1 MDFYQQ
7 PLSGGTTAMVD
18 VYAVFI
24 LFLGFVANTFSKK
37 QCRAWRVGLM
47 ALGLA
52 CVSLVGWGQTAETA
66 SLQTLHNHVRAVVA
80 EQRVKAAS
88 ALPSDQTLAL
98 SIVLPLRNQDQLK
111 ALLQR
116 LHDPNSSDYRKF
128 LTVDQ
133 FTAQF
138 APTEADYQKVVDFA
152 TSNGFTVTGR
162 PTNRM
167 IVPVTGTV
175 AQINSAFHVNMN
187 LYPHPSEDRS
197 FYSPDR
203 EPSVALS
210 VPLAHVDGMNNY
222 SLPQSMMVKGDS
234 TASAAASTVTGSGP
248 GGSYLGSDMRAA
260 YYNAGTLTGAG
271 QTVAMIEF
279 GGYRQSDVDLSF
291 SNAGQSYSVAIENE
305 LVGSATNT
313 VASSDAEHVLDI
325 VQAIGMAPGLSKVLV
340 YIADPYSSSSPALM
354 LNQIATDNTARQISC
369 SWGWLV
375 DDINTQDQILE
386 EMAAQGQ
393 SFLAASGDYGAY
405 QYSISPYFYPAES
418 AYATA
423 VGGTHLTTA
432 SAAGAWSGESAWT
445 YSGGGVSPDGI
456 SLPNWQTGVANTNNG
471 GSSTLRNVPDV
482 ALESDGDNYYCA
494 LGTCGST
501 GGGTSFA
508 TPRWAAFIAMANEQ
522 AAGSGSATT
531 GLGLLNPALY
541 TIATGSDY
549 ATDYHDVTSGNN
561 DAYGQTSWYSA
572 VSGYDL
578 VTGWGTPT
586 GQSMIDALA
595 GASSDGFWLSS
606 SVGTLST
613 TKSST
618 ATATITV
625 NKTGSFTDSVALAV
639 SSTLPAGMTAAFGT
653 ASTNS
658 NVLTVTT
665 DATVAAGTYPVT
677 VTGTAGTVTQSTIFD
692 VVVHGPS
699 FTLSTASASL
709 TLSQGNSA
717 TATVTVAGQY
727 GFADNVTLT
736 VSGLPT
742 GVTAS
747 WSKNPTATTSV
758 LTLTASSTAASWS
771 GSITITGTSGTLTAS
786 KTVAIS
792 LIAPSFTLS
801 ASDTTVTQGKTA
813 ATSTYVYDQN
823 GFNGNVTLTV
833 SGLPAGVTAQFSPNP
848 TTGSSVLTL
857 LASSTATAG
866 DATLTITGT
875 SGSYSATTTMTLSVK
890 VPSFSL
896 SNTTSLSLGT
906 TSGSTTTDW
915 IYVNDLYGFSG
926 NVTLSVAGLPTG
938 VSAKFATN
946 PASYSSLMTLTADG
960 TAVAGSYPLT
970 ITGTSGSL
978 TATTS
983 TTLAVGAPGFT
994 LSTNS
999 SSMSVAQGGTQ
1010 TNSLYVSDQFG
1021 FSGSVALSA
1030 SNLPT
1035 GLSVSFSPTSTTYYS
1050 TITVTASS
1058 ATAAGTYPITITGV
1072 SGSITKTTTLSVVVT
1087 APSFT
1092 LSSSNMTLGIGKS
1105 ASSNLYAYG
1114 VNGYSGAVSLS
1125 VSGLPAGVT
1134 EALSASTISGG
1145 SSSILTLTADSTVA
1159 TAGTYTVTVAG
1170 TSGTVTAS
1178 TSFTLTVA
1186 APSFSLSNYSG
1197 PTIGQ
1202 GSSGSTYVYTS
1213 ANNGFNTAISMTASG
1228 QPSGMTVSFGTNP
1241 IMPGY
1246 ATQINVAVDSSV
1258 ATGTYPITVTGK
1270 AGTITATTTVNVT
1283 VASPAF
1289 TLYPASNNL
1298 TVNPGASSSFYVDYV
1313 SQTYS
1318 GTVNLTTSGAPS
1330 GVSVSF
1336 SPSTLPSAY
1345 YSSSVTVAVGSAVT
1359 AGTYPITITGTAGTL
1374 SSTAVL
1380 SLTVTAQGFTLTAAP
1395 SSINL
1400 TQGKSENVSVG
1411 ITDLNG
1417 FSGSVALAVS
1427 GLPTGVTGIW
1437 SQSTATS
1444 SSVLTLSADSTA
1456 STGTTTATIIGTAGA
1471 LTETVSLPVTIASAA
1486 GASTVTLTLSAAG
1499 TAVESVAAGTTVT
1512 LSASVAQSGAALTAG
1527 TVNFCEGTTGAC
1539 SDIHLL
1545 GSAQLTSAGTATLTL
1560 VPSPGVHRYRAVFL
1574 GSSQVA
1580 SSTSATAQLTVASG
1594 YATAST
1600 LTATGATGNYTLQT
1614 TVTGA
1619 AATAPSGTVAFL
1631 DTGNNNTAVGTAT
1644 LGTGSSSI
1652 AWPAGS
1658 PQLAGYEPTAQTV
1671 ADFNG
1676 DGLMD
1681 VAVLNYGSDS
1691 ITILLGSADGTLSLA
1706 ANSPAVSMVSSGQ
1719 ILHGD
1724 WNNDGIAD
1732 LAVLDTLG
1740 SMTSLLGKG
1749 DGTFT
1754 VAQTLSG
1761 NTYASGSESFVV
1773 GDFNGDGYLD
1783 LFFAE
1788 SYSSGYFHELLGNGD
1803 GTFTAAPTVA
1813 FSGTVNA
1820 LAAGDFNGDG
1830 ALDLVALNWSNSS
1843 SATVMTMLGD
1853 GAGNFSAMG
1862 TTTSLSS
1869 MGSYLTVVDL
1879 NHDGKPDLVVT
1890 LTSGSVATLLGA
1902 GDGSFAAPTT
1912 LTSSGGDMANA
1923 VAGDFNQDGNVDLLV
1938 PNSYSNIAL
1947 IFYGNGDGSLT
1958 QSASTLALQGSVS
1971 SAVPIYL
1978 SSNCVPAVV
1987 VSESANN
1994 AVEIL
1999 QPVLTQTATAAT
2011 SGIDVKGVGAHAV
2024 VARYLGDT
2032 AYNAS
2037 TSGAASLSGT
2047 RITPTI
2053 VWPTPSSIAYGT
2065 ALGASQLNASAS
2077 VDGTFTYSPAAGTV
2091 LDVGSYTLTANF
2103 TPADTASYTTAT
2115 ASVTLAVVNAPQPA
2129 ITSLS
2134 PAFTTAGTSA
2144 FTITV
2149 TGTGFT
2155 SSSKLY
2161 WGATALSTTYVSAT
2175 TLTAQVPAA
2184 SVASAG
2190 ITSLAVQNP
2199 TASGG
2204 NSTTFQFETDPA
2216 GAVAASFGTT
2226 TATVAAGA
2234 TAGYTV
2240 TLPTGA
2246 SGIAVQCLNLPAG
2259 ASCNY
2264 ANGQLSIVTG
2274 SSTASGTY
2282 QVTAVFTET
2291 LPGAASA
2298 WLLLPFG
2305 LLPLVAG
2312 RRRRLLLT
2320 LGLLLAAAALQL
2332 TMSGCGGG
2340 SGGGSASGTTTTQT
2354 HSSTSTGTV
2363 TIVVK

>member
-24 LFLGFVANTFSKK
+24 LLFALVANTFSKK
-37 QCRAWRVGLM
+37 QCRAWLM

-52 CVSLVGWGQTAETA
+52 CVSAAGWGQTAETA
-66 SLQTLHNHVRAVVA
+66 SLQTLHNHVRALVA

-116 LHDPNSSDYRKF
+116 LHDPSSSDYRKF

-210 VPLAHVDGMNNY
+210 VPLAHVEGMNNY

-234 TASAAASTVTGSGP
+234 TASAAALTVTGSGP

-260 YYNAGTLTGAG
+260 YYNGGTLTGAG

-313 VASSDAEHVLDI
+313 VVGSDAEHVLDI

-340 YIADPYSSSSPALM
+340 YIADRVSPSSPALM

-369 SWGWLV
+369 SWAWIV
-375 DDINTQDQILE
+375 DDVASQDQFLE

-393 SFLAASGDYGAY
+393 SFLVASGDYGAY
-405 QYSISPYFYPAES
+405 QSSVSPYFYPAES

-456 SLPNWQTGVANTNNG
+456 GLPSWQAGVANTNNG
-471 GSSTLRNVPDV
+471 GSATLRNVPDV
-482 ALESDGDNYYCA
+482 AMEGDDDNYYCA
-494 LGTCGST
+494 LGACGNT

-508 TPRWAAFIAMANEQ
+508 APRWAAFIAMANEQ

-541 TIATGSDY
+541 TIASGSDY
-549 ATDYHDVTSGNN
+549 AADYHDVTSGNN
-561 DAYGQTSWYSA
+561 DAYAQTTWYSA

-578 VTGWGTPT
+578 VTGWGSPT
-586 GQSMIDALA
+586 GQPMIDALA
-595 GASSDGFWLSS
+595 GASTLGFWLSP
-606 SVGTLST
+606 SVGTLGT

-618 ATATITV
+618 ATETITV
-625 NKTGSFTDSVALAV
+625 NKSGSFTDSVALAV
-639 SSTLPAGMTAAFGT
+639 TSTLPAGMTASFSAT
-653 ASTNS
+653 STTS
-658 NVLTVTT
+658 SSSLTLTT

-677 VTGTAGTVTQSTIFD
+677 VTGTSGTLTQSTTFD

-699 FTLSTASASL
+699 FALTATSALL
-709 TLSQGNSA
+709 TLSQGNS
-717 TATVTVAGQY
+717 TTTTVTISGQY
-727 GFADNVTLT
+727 GFADNVTLA

-758 LTLTASSTAASWS
+758 LTLTASSTAAAWS
-771 GSITITGTSGTLTAS
+771 GLVTITGTAGTLTAS
-786 KTVAIS
+786 KTLVVS
-792 LIAPSFTLS
+792 LVAPSFMLS
-801 ASDTTVTQGKTA
+801 ASSTTLTQGKSA
-813 ATSTYVYDQN
+813 VASLYIFDQN
-823 GFNGNVTLTV
+823 GFDGSVNLTV
-833 SGLPAGVTAQFSPNP
+833 SGLPAGVTALFSPNP
-848 TTGSSVLTL
+848 ATSNVELTF

-875 SGSYSATTTMTLSVK
+875 AGTFSAKTTMTLSVK
-890 VPSFSL
+890 APSFSL
-896 SNTTSLSLGT
+896 SNTSSLSLGT
-906 TSGSTTTDW
+906 TSGGTTTDW

-946 PASYSSLMTLTADG
+946 PVSYSGQMTLTSDG

-978 TATTS
+978 TATTT
-983 TTLAVGAPGFT
+983 TTLTVGAPSFT
-994 LSTNS
+994 LSANS
-999 SSMSVAQGGTQ
+999 SSISVAQNGSQINGV
-1010 TNSLYVSDQFG
+1010 YVVDQFG
-1021 FSGSVALSA
+1021 FSGSVALTTST
-1030 SNLPT
+1030 LPT
-1035 GLSVSFSPTSTTYYS
+1035 GVTVSFLSPSTAYYS
-1050 TITVTASS
+1050 AITVAASS
-1058 ATAAGTYPITITGV
+1058 AAVAGTYPITITGT
-1072 SGSITKTTTLSVVVT
+1072 SGSITKTTTMNVVVT

-1092 LSSSNMTLGIGKS
+1092 MSSWNQTLGIGKS
-1105 ASSNLYAYG
+1105 ASSTIFVYG
-1114 VNGYSGAVSLS
+1114 VNGFSGAVSLS
-1125 VSGLPAGVT
+1125 IAGLPAGVT
-1134 EALSASTISGG
+1134 SAFSPGTTSGG
-1145 SSSILTLTADSTVA
+1145 SSSLLTLTADSTA
-1159 TAGTYTVTVAG
+1159 VAG
-1170 TSGTVTAS
+1170 TSTVTVTGTSGAVTAS

-1186 APSFSLSNYSG
+1186 APSFALSSSG
-1197 PTIGQ
+1197 LAIGQ
-1202 GSSGSTYVYTS
+1202 GSSGTTYLYTT
-1213 ANNGFNTAISMTASG
+1213 ANNGFNTAISLTASG
-1228 QPSGMTVSFGTNP
+1228 MPSGMTVSFGANP
-1241 IMPGY
+1241 VTPG
-1246 ATQINVAVDSSV
+1246 NVTLMSFAVDSST
-1258 ATGTYPITVTGK
+1258 AAGTYPITVTGT
-1270 AGTITATTTVNVT
+1270 AGTQTGTTTFNVIV
-1283 VASPAF
+1283 VAPSF
-1289 TLYPASNNL
+1289 TLYPTATNV
-1298 TVNPGASSSFYVDYV
+1298 TVNPGASTYFYVSYN
-1313 SQTYS
+1313 SSNYN
-1318 GTVNLTTSGAPS
+1318 GAVNLTTTGVPS
-1330 GVSVSF
+1330 GVSVSL
-1336 SPSTLPSAY
+1336 SSSTLTSSYMPST
-1345 YSSSVTVAVGSAVT
+1345 VTVAVGSAAA

-1374 SSTAVL
+1374 SSTATL
-1380 SLTVTAQGFTLTAAP
+1380 NLTVTAQGFTLTAAP
-1395 SSINL
+1395 SNVHL
-1400 TQGKSENVSVG
+1400 VQGKSENVSVG

-1437 SQSTATS
+1437 SQNTATS

-1456 STGTTTATIIGTAGA
+1456 ATGTTTATITGTSGA
-1471 LTETVSLPVTIASAA
+1471 LTQTVLLPVSIVSSANAAKATLTMSAA
-1486 GASTVTLTLSAAG
+1486 GSE
-1499 TAVESVAAGTTVT
+1499 VESVSSGTAVT
-1512 LSASVAQSGAALTAG
+1512 LSASVTQSGTALTAG

-1539 SDIHLL
+1539 SDMHLL

-1560 VPSPGVHRYRAVFL
+1560 VPSPGVHLYRAVFA
-1574 GSSQVA
+1574 GSPKVSPT
-1580 SSTSATAQLTVASG
+1580 TSATATLTVASG
-1594 YATAST
+1594 YATTST
-1600 LTATGATGNYTLQT
+1600 LTATGATGAYTLQS
-1614 TVTGA
+1614 TVTGT
-1619 AATAPSGTVAFL
+1619 AATAPSGTVSFL
-1631 DTGNNNTAVGTAT
+1631 DTSNNNTLVGTAT

-1658 PQLAGYEPTAQTV
+1658 LQLAGYEPMSQTI

-1681 VAVLNYGSDS
+1681 VAVLNPWSDS
-1691 ITILLGSADGTLSLA
+1691 VTILQGNADGTLSA
-1706 ANSPAVSMVSSGQ
+1706 VASSPAVSMLGSGQ

-1732 LAVLDTLG
+1732 LAVLDG
-1740 SMTSLLGKG
+1740 AGAMTSLLGKG

-1754 VAQTLSG
+1754 VAQTLAS
-1761 NTYASGSESFVV
+1761 NTNVNNEESFVV
-1773 GDFNGDGYLD
+1773 GDFNGDGNLD
-1783 LFFAE
+1783 LLFAE
-1788 SYSSGYFHELLGNGD
+1788 SYTSGYFHELLGNGD

-1820 LAAGDFNGDG
+1820 LAVGDFNGDG

-1879 NHDGKPDLVVT
+1879 NLDGKPDLVVT
-1890 LTSGSVATLLGA
+1890 STSGSVATLLGA

-1912 LTSSGGDMANA
+1912 LTSTAGYLANA
-1923 VAGDFNQDGNVDLLV
+1923 VAGDFNLDGNVDLLV
-1938 PNSYSNIAL
+1938 PSTYSNNAL
-1947 IFYGNGDGSLT
+1947 IFYGKGDGTMT
-1958 QSASTLALQGSVS
+1958 QSTSTLSLQGSTI
-1971 SAVPIYL
+1971 SAALIYL
-1978 SSNCVPAVV
+1978 SSNRVPAVV
-1987 VSESANN
+1987 VCESENN

-1999 QPVLTQTATAAT
+1999 QPVLTQTSTAAT

-2024 VARYLGDT
+2024 VARYQGDT

-2037 TSGAASLSGT
+2037 TSSATSLSGT
-2047 RITPTI
+2047 RITPAIT
-2053 VWPTPSSIAYGT
+2053 WATPSSIAYGT
-2065 ALGASQLNASAS
+2065 ALGANQLNARAS
-2077 VDGTFTYSPAAGTV
+2077 VDGTFVYSPAAGTV

-2115 ASVTLAVVNAPQPA
+2115 ASVTLAVVQAAQPA
-2129 ITSLS
+2129 IVNLS

-2161 WGATALSTTYVSAT
+2161 WGATALSTTYVNAT

-2190 ITSLAVQNP
+2190 ITSLTVQNP

-2216 GAVAASFGTT
+2216 GAVAASFGSA

-2240 TLPTGA
+2240 TLPSGA
-2246 SGIAVQCLNLPAG
+2246 SGIAVQCLNLPTG
-2259 ASCNY
+2259 TSCSY
-2264 ANGQLSIVTG
+2264 ANGRLSIVTG
-2274 SSTASGTY
+2274 TGTPSGTY
-2282 QVTAVFTET
+2282 QVTAVFSET

-2320 LGLLLAAAALQL
+2320 LGLLLAAVALQL

-2340 SGGGSASGTTTTQT
+2340 SGGGSSSGSTTTQT

-2363 TIVVK
+2363 TLVVQ

>member
-7 PLSGGTTAMVD
+7 PLLGGTTAMVD

-24 LFLGFVANTFSKK
+24 LLFALIANTFSKK

-52 CVSLVGWGQTAETA
+52 CASWTGWGQTAETA

-88 ALPSDQTLAL
+88 ALPSDQKLAL

-111 ALLQR
+111 SLLQR
-116 LHDPNSSDYRKF
+116 LHDPSSSDYRKF

-175 AQINSAFHVNMN
+175 AQINSAFHVSMN

-248 GGSYLGSDMRAA
+248 NGSYLGSDMRAA

-313 VASSDAEHVLDI
+313 VYSSDAEHVLDI

-375 DDINTQDQILE
+375 DDISSQDQILE

-405 QYSISPYFYPAES
+405 QYSVSPYFYPAES

-445 YSGGGVSPDGI
+445 YSGGGVSPDGLG
-456 SLPNWQTGVANTNNG
+456 LPSWQTGVANTNNG
-471 GSSTLRNVPDV
+471 GSSTLRNVPDI
-482 ALESDGDNYYCA
+482 AMEGDFDNYYCA
-494 LGTCGST
+494 LGTCRST

-541 TIATGSDY
+541 TIATGSDS

-561 DAYGQTSWYSA
+561 DAYGQTTWYSA

-586 GQSMIDALA
+586 GQSMINALA
-595 GASSDGFWLSS
+595 GASTDGFWLSS

-653 ASTNS
+653 SSTTS

-677 VTGTAGTVTQSTIFD
+677 VTGTAGTVTQSTTFD

-699 FTLSTASASL
+699 FSL
-709 TLSQGNSA
+709 TTTSTSLSLSQGGSA
-717 TATVTVAGQY
+717 TTTVTVSDQY
-727 GFADNVTLT
+727 GFADNVTLA

-747 WSKNPTATTSV
+747 LSKNPTATTSV
-758 LTLTASSTAASWS
+758 LTLTASSTAAAWS

-786 KTVAIS
+786 KTMTVS
-792 LIAPSFTLS
+792 LVAPSFTLNASS
-801 ASDTTVTQGKTA
+801 ATLTQGKSA
-813 ATSTYVYDQN
+813 ASSIYVYDQN
-823 GFNGNVTLTV
+823 GFNGNVTLSV
-833 SGLPAGVTAQFSPNP
+833 SGLPTGVSAQFSPNP
-848 TTGSSVLTL
+848 TASSSELTL
-857 LASSTATAG
+857 LASSTATVG
-866 DATLTITGT
+866 DATVTITGT
-875 SGSYSATTTMTLSVK
+875 SGTFSTKTTMTLSVK
-890 VPSFSL
+890 APSFTL
-896 SNTTSLSLGT
+896 SNTISLSMGT
-906 TSGSTTTDW
+906 TSGSTMTDW

-946 PASYSSLMTLTADG
+946 PVSSTGQMTLTSDG

-983 TTLAVGAPGFT
+983 TTLTLGVPSFT
-994 LSTNS
+994 LSTNAS
-999 SSMSVAQGGTQ
+999 TVTVAQNGSQ
-1010 TNSLYVSDQFG
+1010 SNAAYVTDQFG
-1021 FSGSVALSA
+1021 FSGSVALTTST
-1030 SNLPT
+1030 LPT

-1050 TITVTASS
+1050 SITVTASS
-1058 ATAAGTYPITITGV
+1058 ATAAGTYPITITGT
-1072 SGSITKTTTLSVVVT
+1072 SGSITKTTTMNVVVT

-1092 LSSSNMTLGIGKS
+1092 MSSSNETLGIGKS
-1105 ASSNLYAYG
+1105 ASSTIGISG
-1114 VNGYSGAVSLS
+1114 VNGFSGAVSLS
-1125 VSGLPAGVT
+1125 IAGLPAGVT
-1134 EALSASTISGG
+1134 PSFSPSTTSGG
-1145 SSSILTLTADSTVA
+1145 SSYASSTLTLTAASTTVA
-1159 TAGTYTVTVAG
+1159 DTYTVTVTG
-1170 TSGTVTAS
+1170 VSGTATAS
-1178 TSFTLTVA
+1178 TSFKLTVA
-1186 APSFSLSNYSG
+1186 APSFALSSISTL
-1197 PTIGQ
+1197 TIGQ
-1202 GSSGSTYVYTS
+1202 GSSGSTYVNTT
-1213 ANNGFNTAISMTASG
+1213 ANNGFSTPISLSVTG
-1228 QPSGMTVSFGTNP
+1228 NPSGMTVNFVTSPLT
-1241 IMPGY
+1241 PGY
-1246 ATQINVAVDSSV
+1246 STLINLAVDSSV
-1258 ATGTYPITVTGK
+1258 AVGTYPIKITG
-1270 AGTITATTTVNVT
+1270 TADSQTQMTMFDVVV
-1283 VASPAF
+1283 VAPSFTLSPA
-1289 TLYPASNNL
+1289 TSNA
-1298 TVNPGASSSFYVDYV
+1298 TVNPGASTSSYV
-1313 SQTYS
+1313 SYGSSTYN
-1318 GTVNLTTSGAPS
+1318 GAVNLTASGAPA
-1330 GVSVSF
+1330 GVTVTL
-1336 SPSTLPSAY
+1336 SPSTLA
-1345 YSSSVTVAVGSAVT
+1345 SSYMSSTVTVAVGSAAA
-1359 AGTYPITITGTAGTL
+1359 AGTYPITITGTVGTL
-1374 SSTAVL
+1374 SSTATL
-1380 SLTVTAQGFTLTAAP
+1380 NLTVTAQGFTLTAAP
-1395 SSINL
+1395 SKVYL
-1400 TQGKSENVSVG
+1400 AQGKSENISVG

-1417 FSGSVALAVS
+1417 FAGSIALAVS
-1427 GLPTGVTGIW
+1427 GLPTGVTGTW

-1444 SSVLTLSADSTA
+1444 SSVLTLAADSTA
-1456 STGTTTATIIGTAGA
+1456 TTGTTTATITGTSGA
-1471 LTETVSLPVTIASAA
+1471 LTQTVLLPVSIVSSASAA
-1486 GASTVTLTLSAAG
+1486 EVKLVVTAAGSEVENVSSG
-1499 TAVESVAAGTTVT
+1499 TAVTLNAVVT
-1512 LSASVAQSGAALTAG
+1512 QSGRLLVAG

-1539 SDIHLL
+1539 SDMHLL
-1545 GSAQLTSAGTATLTL
+1545 GSAQLTSAGMARLTL
-1560 VPSPGVHRYRAVFL
+1560 VPSPGVHLYRAVFV
-1574 GSSQVA
+1574 GSPKVSPT
-1580 SSTSATAQLTVASG
+1580 TSATATLTVASG
-1594 YATAST
+1594 YATTST
-1600 LTATGATGNYTLQT
+1600 LTATGATGAYTLQS
-1614 TVTGA
+1614 TVTGT
-1619 AATAPSGTVAFL
+1619 AATAPSGTVSFL
-1631 DTGNNNTAVGTAT
+1631 DTSNNNTLVGTAT

-1658 PQLAGYEPTAQTV
+1658 LQLAGYEPTAQTV

-1681 VAVLNYGSDS
+1681 VAVLNYWSGS
-1691 ITILLGSADGTLSLA
+1691 ITLLLGNADGTLSA
-1706 ANSPAVSMVSSGQ
+1706 MANSPAVSMLSSGQ

-1732 LAVLDTLG
+1732 LAVLDGTG
-1740 SMTSLLGKG
+1740 AMTSLLGKG

-1754 VAQTLSG
+1754 VAQTLAS
-1761 NTYASGSESFVV
+1761 NTYVNNAERFVA
-1773 GDFNGDGYLD
+1773 GDFNGDGNLD
-1783 LFFAE
+1783 LLFAE
-1788 SYSSGYFHELLGNGD
+1788 SYSAGYFHTLLGNGD

-1813 FSGTVNA
+1813 FSGTMNA
-1820 LAAGDFNGDG
+1820 LAVGDFNGDG
-1830 ALDLVALNWSNSS
+1830 ALDLVAINGSNSS
-1843 SATVMTMLGD
+1843 SVMTMLGD
-1853 GAGNFSAMG
+1853 GAGNFSVMG
-1862 TTTSLSS
+1862 STTSLSNG
-1869 MGSYLTVVDL
+1869 GSFLTVVDL
-1879 NHDGKPDLVVT
+1879 DHDGKLDLVVT
-1890 LTSGSVATLLGA
+1890 STSGSVVTLLGA

-1912 LTSSGGDMANA
+1912 LTSSAGYATKA
-1923 VAGDFNQDGNVDLLV
+1923 IAGDFTLDGNVDLLV
-1938 PNSYSNIAL
+1938 PASYSSTAQ
-1947 IFYGNGDGSLT
+1947 IFYGKGDGTLT
-1958 QSASTLALQGSVS
+1958 QSASTLSLQGYATASEL
-1971 SAVPIYL
+1971 IYL
-1978 SSNCVPAVV
+1978 SSNRVPAVV

-2024 VARYLGDT
+2024 VARYQGDT

-2037 TSGAASLSGT
+2037 TSSAASLTGS
-2047 RITPTI
+2047 RITPAI
-2053 VWPTPSSIAYGT
+2053 VWATPSSIAYGT
-2065 ALGASQLNASAS
+2065 ALGANQLNATAS
-2077 VDGTFTYSPAAGTV
+2077 VDGTFTYSVAAGTV
-2091 LDVGSYTLTANF
+2091 LDIGSYTLTANF
-2103 TPADTASYTTAT
+2103 TPADATSYTTAT
-2115 ASVTLAVVNAPQPA
+2115 ASVTLSVVQAPQPTV
-2129 ITSLS
+2129 IRLS

-2161 WGATALSTTYVSAT
+2161 WGATALSTTYVNAT

-2184 SVASAG
+2184 SVATAG
-2190 ITSLAVQNP
+2190 ISSLAVQNP

-2204 NSTTFQFETDPA
+2204 NSTTFQFETDPT
-2216 GAVAASFGTT
+2216 GAVAASFGTA

-2246 SGIAVQCLNLPAG
+2246 SGVAVQCLNLPTG
-2259 ASCNY
+2259 TSCSY

-2274 SSTASGTY
+2274 SGTPKGTY

-2340 SGGGSASGTTTTQT
+2340 SGSGSSSGSTTTQT
-2354 HSSTSTGTV
+2354 HSSTSTGAV
-2363 TIVVK
+2363 TLVVQ